1 MVSKY
6 ELTISTGYVPDWGI
20 VEAMREI
27 FQNALDNE
35 ISNPEN
41 VIGWSFEDGTIRVSN
56 KTSKLKVESLLLGC
70 STKTNDKNTIGKW
83 GEGYKIAFMVLL
95 RNNKKIKVY
104 NYGAREVW
112 DVKLVKSKR
121 YNGQLITTVFVD
133 KEPVWRKIPEADLII
148 EVSGI
153 TDDEYKMIQQKNLHL
168 REDTVKNFN
177 CKDIGSI
184 LLDESERG
192 NIYVK
197 GLFITNLDR
206 LVYGYNFEPSVIDL
220 DRDRRMIN
228 AFDIQWQSSRLWI
241 KAGQTS
247 EELLNK
253 ALDLIEN
260 NEFDTSYVSNISAFD
275 SRKLADGVA
284 KRFYSK
290 YGDNAVP
297 VTNNHDYDYIKNIE
311 KANPIIVTTKI
322 AEMIER
328 SSIVSEE
335 SKICIGSL
343 QERFRKF
350 LEKIEGKL
358 TDEELNEFERLI
370 SEVNN

>member
-41 VIGWSFEDGTIRVSN
+41 VMGWSFEDGTIRVSN

-112 DVKLVKSKR
+112 EVRLVKSKR

-153 TDDEYKMIQQKNLHL
+153 TDDEYEMIQQKNLHL
-168 REDTVKNFN
+168 REDPVKNFN
-177 CKDIGSI
+177 YKDIGSI
-184 LLDESERG
+184 LIDESERG

-197 GLFITNLDR
+197 GLFITNLDKS
-206 LVYGYNFEPSVIDL
+206 VYGYNFEPSVIDL

-297 VTNNHDYDYIKNIE
+297 VTNNHDYDYIKNVE
-311 KANPIIVTTKI
+311 KANPIIVNTKI

-335 SKICIGSL
+335 NKIYIGSL

-358 TDEELNEFERLI
+358 TDEELNEFESLI

>member
-41 VIGWSFEDGTIRVSN
+41 VMGWSFEDGTIRVSN

-112 DVKLVKSKR
+112 EVRLVKSKR

-168 REDTVKNFN
+168 REDPVKNFN
-177 CKDIGSI
+177 YKDIGSI
-184 LLDESERG
+184 LIDESERG

-197 GLFITNLDR
+197 GLFITNLDKS
-206 LVYGYNFEPSVIDL
+206 VYGYNFEPSVIDL

-297 VTNNHDYDYIKNIE
+297 VTNNHDYDYIKNVE
-311 KANPIIVTTKI
+311 KANPIIVNTKI

-335 SKICIGSL
+335 NKIYIGSL

-358 TDEELNEFERLI
+358 TDEELNEFESLI

>member
-1 MVSKY
+1 MTSKF

-41 VIGWSFEDGTIRVSN
+41 VMGWSFEDGTIRVSN

-168 REDTVKNFN
+168 REDSVKNFN
-177 CKDIGSI
+177 YKDIGSI

-197 GLFITNLDR
+197 GLFITNLDK
-206 LVYGYNFEPSVIDL
+206 LVYGYDFEPSVIDL

-290 YGDNAVP
+290 YGDDAVP
-297 VTNNHDYDYIKNIE
+297 VTNNHDYDYIKNVE

-335 SKICIGSL
+335 NKIYIESL

-358 TDEELNEFERLI
+358 TDKELNEFESLI

>member
-41 VIGWSFEDGTIRVSN
+41 VMGWSFEDGTIRVSN

-358 TDEELNEFERLI
+358 TDEELNEFESLI

>member
-41 VIGWSFEDGTIRVSN
+41 VMGWSFEDGTIRVSN

-197 GLFITNLDR
+197 GLYITNLDR

-297 VTNNHDYDYIKNIE
+297 VTNNHDYDYIKNVE
-311 KANPIIVTTKI
+311 KANPIIVNTKI

-335 SKICIGSL
+335 NKIYIGSL

-358 TDEELNEFERLI
+358 TDEELNEFESLI

>member
-41 VIGWSFEDGTIRVSN
+41 VMGWSFEDGTIRVSN

-335 SKICIGSL
+335 SKIYIGSL

-358 TDEELNEFERLI
+358 TDEELNEFESLI